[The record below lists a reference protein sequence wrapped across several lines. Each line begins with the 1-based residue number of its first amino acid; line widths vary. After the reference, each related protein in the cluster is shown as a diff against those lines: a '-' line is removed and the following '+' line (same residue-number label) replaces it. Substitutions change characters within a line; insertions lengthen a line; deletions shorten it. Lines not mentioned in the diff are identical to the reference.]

1 MSEAAETARRLAA
14 HFSTQKQ
21 RHFES
26 NFLKDA
32 EVYETWDEVEIGR
45 AFPGKLKFTV
55 TAEDILSYNRTMRET
70 DPLMVDPAFAATNSS
85 TGGLI
90 EHPLFVVQVAFYCI
104 ENGPG
109 SWIRSP
115 GARNPGQKIEL
126 FEPFVVGETI
136 SMTVLAHDRWVRR
149 GKHYITDK
157 LDFHNEKGVLKATWW
172 LTLIIPPD
180 RKGILEFARA

>member
-1 MSEAAETARRLAA
+1 MSEEAETARRLAA
-14 HFSTQKQ
+14 HFRTEKQ
-21 RHFES
+21 RNFES

-32 EVYETWDEVEIGR
+32 EIYETWEEVEIGR

-55 TAEDILSYNRTMRET
+55 TEHDILSYNKAMGET
-70 DPLMVDPAFAATNSS
+70 DPLMVDPSYATKNSP

-126 FEPFVVGETI
+126 FEPFAVGEVI
-136 SMTVLAHDRWVRR
+136 SMTVIAHDRWIRR

-172 LTLIIPPD
+172 LTLIIPPT
-180 RKGILEFARA
+180 REGILQFARM